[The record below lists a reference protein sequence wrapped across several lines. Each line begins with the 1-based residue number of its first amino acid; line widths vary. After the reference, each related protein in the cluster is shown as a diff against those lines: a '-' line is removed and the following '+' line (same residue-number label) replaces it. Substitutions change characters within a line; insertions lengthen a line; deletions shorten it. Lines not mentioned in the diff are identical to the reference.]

1 MNLESLDKAL
11 IHLSKDY
18 KMEKLIQEMS
28 SKLKEFGVLFQSK
41 RKLQYGVLALYLLLW
56 LLSSGSLTT
65 TIWVAVG
72 AGLGWMIGHNNKK
85 TP

>member
-1 MNLESLDKAL
+1 
-11 IHLSKDY
+11 
-18 KMEKLIQEMS
+18 MEKLIQDMLA
-28 SKLKEFGVLFQSK
+28 KLKELGLLFQSK
-41 RKLQYGVLALYLLLW
+41 RKLQYSVLAIYLLLW

-72 AGLGWMIGHNNKK
+72 SGLGWMIGRGSQQ

>member
-1 MNLESLDKAL
+1 
-11 IHLSKDY
+11 
-18 KMEKLIQEMS
+18 MEKLIQDMLA
-28 SKLKEFGVLFQSK
+28 KLKEFGLLFQSK
-41 RKLQYGVLALYLLLW
+41 SKLQYGVLAIYLLLW

-72 AGLGWMIGHNNKK
+72 SGLGWMIGRGSQQ

>member
-1 MNLESLDKAL
+1 MDN
-11 IHLSKDY
+11 
-18 KMEKLIQEMS
+18 LIQEVFT
-28 SKLKEFGVLFQSK
+28 KLKELRVLYQSK
-41 RKLQYGVLALYLLLW
+41 RQLQYGVLVVYLLLW

-72 AGLGWMIGHNNKK
+72 AVLGWMIGRSSKQ

>member
-1 MNLESLDKAL
+1 
-11 IHLSKDY
+11 
-18 KMEKLIQEMS
+18 MEKLIQDMLA
-28 SKLKEFGVLFQSK
+28 KLKEFGLLFQSK
-41 RKLQYGVLALYLLLW
+41 RKLQYSVLALYLLLW

-72 AGLGWMIGHNNKK
+72 SGLGWMIGRGSQK

>member
-1 MNLESLDKAL
+1 
-11 IHLSKDY
+11 
-18 KMEKLIQEMS
+18 MEKLIQVMLA
-28 SKLKEFGVLFQSK
+28 KLKEFGLLFQSK
-41 RKLQYGVLALYLLLW
+41 RKLQYSVLALYLILW

-72 AGLGWMIGHNNKK
+72 SGLGWMIGRGSQQ

>member
-1 MNLESLDKAL
+1 
-11 IHLSKDY
+11 
-18 KMEKLIQEMS
+18 MEKLTQEMFA
-28 SKLKEFGVLFQSK
+28 KLKEFSLLFQRKS
-41 RKLQYGVLALYLLLW
+41 KLQYGVLAFYLLLW

-72 AGLGWMIGHNNKK
+72 SGLGWMIGRGSQQ

>member
-1 MNLESLDKAL
+1 MHK
-11 IHLSKDY
+11 LSY
-18 KMEKLIQEMS
+18 KMENLIQEMFA
-28 SKLKEFGVLFQSK
+28 KLKEFGLLFQSK
-41 RKLQYGVLALYLLLW
+41 RKLQYSVLAMYLLLW

-72 AGLGWMIGHNNKK
+72 SGLGWMIGRGSQH

>member
-1 MNLESLDKAL
+1 
-11 IHLSKDY
+11 
-18 KMEKLIQEMS
+18 MEKLIQEMLA
-28 SKLKEFGVLFQSK
+28 KLKEFGLLFQSK
-41 RKLQYGVLALYLLLW
+41 RKLQYSVLALYLILW

-72 AGLGWMIGHNNKK
+72 SGLGWMIGRGSQK